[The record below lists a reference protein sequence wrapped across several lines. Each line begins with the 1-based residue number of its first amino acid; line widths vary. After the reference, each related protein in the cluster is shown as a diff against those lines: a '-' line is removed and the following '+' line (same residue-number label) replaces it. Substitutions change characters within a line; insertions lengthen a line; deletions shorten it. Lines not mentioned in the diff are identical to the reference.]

1 MKNISIFFF
10 LLFMGSTTFLVAQ
23 EIDPDDSFTF
33 ELALPNAMN
42 NQPYKM
48 IMQGL
53 IQSSAQYQYT
63 FKSGISFGTGIHYT
77 YFAINEFRVPSKVY
91 GGIHTAAAYLK
102 VGHEKFWTERFGTD
116 FGVKMGYLQSYTFS
130 DLLKS
135 KGIPFNFVEGTY
147 IEPCIGL
154 VLTADVNCSY
164 RLSIGYPI
172 YGYGFTPWMIGVDS
186 NIGYDPKEYTKP
198 SSLLSVGFAYT
209 YYFNGKKSAA
219 ED

>member
-1 MKNISIFFF
+1 MKNVFFFF
-10 LLFMGSTTFLVAQ
+10 LIIFIGGRDKILAQ

-33 ELALPNAMN
+33 EISLPNSISN
-42 NQPYKM
+42 TPYKM

-53 IQSSAQYQYT
+53 IQSSAHYQYA
-63 FKSGISFGTGIHYT
+63 FKSGLALGAGLHYT

-91 GGIHTAAAYLK
+91 GGIHTPAVYVK

-116 FGVKMGYLQSYTFS
+116 FGVKLGYLQSFTVS

-135 KGIPFNFVEGTY
+135 KGIPYNFVEGTY
-147 IEPCIGL
+147 IEPSLGF

-164 RLSIGYPI
+164 RLTIGYPI
-172 YGYGFTPWMIGVDS
+172 YGYSFTPWMIGIDS
-186 NIGYDPKEYTKP
+186 NIGYDPKEYNKP
-198 SSLLSVGFAYT
+198 SSLFSVGFAYT
-209 YYFNGKKSAA
+209 FYFNGKKSAA

>member
-1 MKNISIFFF
+1 
-10 LLFMGSTTFLVAQ
+10 
-23 EIDPDDSFTF
+23 
-33 ELALPNAMN
+33 
-42 NQPYKM
+42 M

-53 IQSSAQYQYT
+53 IQSSANYQYT
-63 FKSGISFGTGIHYT
+63 LKNGLSFGTGLHYT

-91 GGIHTAAAYLK
+91 GGIHSAAAYLK
-102 VGHEKFWTERFGTD
+102 IGHEKFWTERFGTD
-116 FGVKMGYLQSYTFS
+116 FGVKMGYLHSYTIS

-135 KGIPFNFVEGTY
+135 KGVPYNFIESTY
-147 IEPCIGL
+147 IEPCIGF

-164 RLSIGYPI
+164 RLNIGYPI

-186 NIGYDPKEYTKP
+186 NIGYDPNEYTKP
-198 SSLLSVGFAYT
+198 SSFLSVGFAYT

>member
-1 MKNISIFFF
+1 MKNKLIVILLLISPCF
-10 LLFMGSTTFLVAQ
+10 SAQ

-33 ELALPNAMN
+33 EISLPNSISN
-42 NQPYKM
+42 TPYKM

-53 IQSSAQYQYT
+53 IQTSATYQYT
-63 FKSGISFGTGIHYT
+63 LKSGLSFGGGVHYS

-91 GGIHTAAAYLK
+91 GGIHTAAAYVK

-116 FGVKMGYLQSYTFS
+116 FGVKMGYLQSFTVS

-135 KGIPFNFVEGTY
+135 KGIPYNFVEGTY
-147 IEPCIGL
+147 IEPTIGL

-164 RLSIGYPI
+164 RLNIGYPI
-172 YGYGFTPWMIGVDS
+172 YGYGFTPWMIGIDS
-186 NIGYDPKEYTKP
+186 NIGYDPKEYSRP
-198 SSLLSVGFAYT
+198 SSLFSVGFAYT
-209 YYFNGKKSAA
+209 YYFNGKKTAA

>member
-1 MKNISIFFF
+1 MKLKLIII
-10 LLFMGSTTFLVAQ
+10 LLLLSPSYFAQ

-33 ELALPNAMN
+33 EISLPNSISN
-42 NQPYKM
+42 TPYKM

-53 IQSSAQYQYT
+53 IQTSAHYQYA
-63 FKSGISFGTGIHYT
+63 FKSGLALGAGIHYT

-91 GGIHTAAAYLK
+91 GGIHTPAVYVK

-116 FGVKMGYLQSYTFS
+116 FGVKLGYLQSFTVS

-135 KGIPFNFVEGTY
+135 KGIPYNFVEGTY
-147 IEPCIGL
+147 IEPSLGF

-164 RLSIGYPI
+164 RLTIGYPI
-172 YGYGFTPWMIGVDS
+172 YGYSFTPWMIGIDS
-186 NIGYDPKEYTKP
+186 NIGYDPKEYNKP
-198 SSLLSVGFAYT
+198 SSLFSVGFAYT
-209 YYFNGKKSAA
+209 FYFNGKKSAA

>member
-1 MKNISIFFF
+1 MKFKLIII
-10 LLFMGSTTFLVAQ
+10 LLLLTPSYFAQ

-33 ELALPNAMN
+33 EISLPNSISN
-42 NQPYKM
+42 SPYKM

-53 IQSSAQYQYT
+53 IQTSAHYQYT
-63 FKSGISFGTGIHYT
+63 FKSGLALGTGIHYT

-91 GGIHTAAAYLK
+91 GGIHTPAVYVK

-116 FGVKMGYLQSYTFS
+116 FGVKLGYLQSFTVS

-135 KGIPFNFVEGTY
+135 KGIPYNFVEGTY
-147 IEPCIGL
+147 IEPSLGL
-154 VLTADVNCSY
+154 VLTADVNSSY

-172 YGYGFTPWMIGVDS
+172 YGYSFTPWMIGIDS
-186 NIGYDPKEYTKP
+186 NIGYDPKEYNKP
-198 SSLLSVGFAYT
+198 SSLFSVGFAYT
-209 YYFNGKKSAA
+209 YYFNGKKTAA

>member
-1 MKNISIFFF
+1 MKLKLIIFLLTITPFFF
-10 LLFMGSTTFLVAQ
+10 AQ

-33 ELALPNAMN
+33 EIALPNSLYN
-42 NQPYKM
+42 RPYKM

-53 IQSSAQYQYT
+53 IQSSANYQYI
-63 FKSGISFGTGIHYT
+63 FKNGLSFGTGVHYT

-91 GGIHTAAAYLK
+91 GGIHTVAAYVK

-116 FGVKMGYLQSYTFS
+116 FGLKIGYLQSYTLS

-135 KGIPFNFVEGTY
+135 KGIPFNFIESTY
-147 IEPCIGL
+147 IEPCIGF

-164 RLSIGYPI
+164 RLNIGYPI
-172 YGYGFTPWMIGVDS
+172 YGYGFTPWMIGIDS
-186 NIGYDPKEYTKP
+186 NIGYDPKEYNKP
-198 SSLLSVGFAYT
+198 SSFLSVGFAYT